1 MTPLEDLKRK
11 KGIVDSFFQEALGVM
26 EIATLHNSSI
36 QDVLEVLR
44 ETQCGT
50 ERIRASERFKRKVVD
65 FAANHPEISITNVAR
80 AFCLKDE
87 KSVRT
92 WCKIYS
98 PSKPVCIEG
107 KQYSLMQTQHGDETE
122 KDLANLFAQR
132 NAALDKYVTLKEK
145 HGLLI
150 EQLSMLLDAARSE
163 SA

>member
-11 KGIVDSFFQEALGVM
+11 KGIVDSFFQEGLGVM

-65 FAANHPEISITNVAR
+65 FAAAHPEISITNVAR

-98 PSKPVCIEG
+98 LSKPVSIEG
-107 KQYSLMQTQHGDETE
+107 RQYSLMQTQHDDKERHLVTI
-122 KDLANLFAQR
+122 LAQR
-132 NAALDKYVTLKEK
+132 NEVLDKYVTLKEK
-145 HGLLI
+145 HGHLI